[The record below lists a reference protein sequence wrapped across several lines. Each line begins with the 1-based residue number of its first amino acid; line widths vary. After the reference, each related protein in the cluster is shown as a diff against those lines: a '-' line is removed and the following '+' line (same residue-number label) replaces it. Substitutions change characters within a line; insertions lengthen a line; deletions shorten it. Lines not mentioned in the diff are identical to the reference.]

1 MSCIRDSNGHGLPIY
16 SALKEGPALAEIWG
30 TTGLPDEAFEE
41 RSLMHPEDWKMYLCR
56 CRVLLTGHNLPAL
69 RPASSNAY
77 VRRQSSSK
85 RLADDVRCANAH
97 TGFQNAH

>member
-41 RSLMHPEDWKMYLCR
+41 RSLMHPEELEN
-56 CRVLLTGHNLPAL
+56 VLVPLPGPFN
-69 RPASSNAY
+69 RS
-77 VRRQSSSK
+77 
-85 RLADDVRCANAH
+85 
-97 TGFQNAH
+97 